1 MSNKK
6 IKVYDVIEGD
16 SGVLYLTDQFGE
28 KDIFQPDYDLDKA
41 RKMLYE
47 FYHLDTNKKK
57 LVKDSFLIDGRNWFP
72 NSVSQLYWQFFVP
85 VVKFKVLL
93 DKYIDGE
100 ISFSK
105 ITSVS
110 DKASRFKILILIISG
125 NKEKKKYSVAKN
137 LYNKIIN
144 LRNLLIVRKKG
155 DVMIYKYLVDDFRLK
170 DLVEDLSKDLSI
182 LTISWVSKKNFL
194 KYIFNRDVFF
204 YTYPATL
211 YEDNISIVNNPS
223 IYFNLALRFAQST
236 ITSQIISKKNIQK
249 TFKKL
254 DYKLFLGLDD
264 ANVVYPLI
272 YAANDIGLR
281 TVGIQH
287 GAYSRRH
294 EAYFMNFVDK
304 YDWFDNVIVWGKY
317 WQDII
322 LNNSKLFPKDFHLIG
337 SKKLPFDLVENKTK
351 NNKTILIPYE
361 FLSDTIKVGSYIK
374 KLLDLDFEIYFKIR
388 PDKNTNVQIQTLNLG
403 EYASKLHIV
412 EEITPSLMKK
422 IDIVAGSMSTLI
434 FDLLSFNKP
443 TWIFTDVFKFL
454 DDMVENNLARRIS
467 DKDMLDIENIYI
479 QDMKNTSKIELSY
492 LFDKVSI
499 GDTIR
504 SIIPC
509 NDSRFSK

>member
-236 ITSQIISKKNIQK
+236 ITSQIISKKI
-249 TFKKL
+249 
-254 DYKLFLGLDD
+254 
-264 ANVVYPLI
+264 
-272 YAANDIGLR
+272 
-281 TVGIQH
+281 
-287 GAYSRRH
+287 
-294 EAYFMNFVDK
+294 
-304 YDWFDNVIVWGKY
+304 
-317 WQDII
+317 
-322 LNNSKLFPKDFHLIG
+322 
-337 SKKLPFDLVENKTK
+337 SKKLLKNWTISCFLV
-351 NNKTILIPYE
+351 
-361 FLSDTIKVGSYIK
+361 
-374 KLLDLDFEIYFKIR
+374 
-388 PDKNTNVQIQTLNLG
+388 
-403 EYASKLHIV
+403 
-412 EEITPSLMKK
+412 
-422 IDIVAGSMSTLI
+422 
-434 FDLLSFNKP
+434 
-443 TWIFTDVFKFL
+443 
-454 DDMVENNLARRIS
+454 
-467 DKDMLDIENIYI
+467 
-479 QDMKNTSKIELSY
+479 
-492 LFDKVSI
+492 
-499 GDTIR
+499 
-504 SIIPC
+504 
-509 NDSRFSK
+509 